1 MIDKIDNLMK
11 SQKIKRMI
19 LVAVTVSASS
29 LVSFNLL
36 NGGFIV
42 ALSVLVMGIFIY
54 CYRDMSGQYIAWM
67 VAFCSPLFRFIMLS
81 EESGPSK
88 EVLLMVLPDSFF
100 YLAYGMMYAII
111 CKYILKEEY
120 TLGNFFYVAL
130 ACDWTGNLCEIMVRS
145 LIAGKCLIDIEFF
158 FLLGLIALF
167 RTMLIQFISASV
179 EYYTNILLK
188 QERHEMFRKLLNQ
201 ASVFESEV
209 RVMEKNIGEIEEVM
223 RKAYDLHKIS
233 KDTEMPKETK
243 DALLDIAKNA
253 HEIKGD
259 YMGVVHTLKDLYL
272 NEFQDEK
279 MRLSEVLSLERQNA
293 TALGRALGQDVSFV
307 MKIKTDYILDSPFKL
322 MSVIRNIFTNSIEAI
337 KAIKG
342 NYAAIVVNIE
352 DDRDNPDL
360 CKMIFSDNGCGIDKD
375 MIDFIK
381 MEGFSTKFN
390 QKTGNIQRGL
400 GLPVVLDI
408 IGNEYNG
415 TVDIE
420 STVGKGTT
428 VILKIP
434 TESVG
439 ERVK

>member
-1 MIDKIDNLMK
+1 
-11 SQKIKRMI
+11 
-19 LVAVTVSASS
+19 
-29 LVSFNLL
+29 
-36 NGGFIV
+36 
-42 ALSVLVMGIFIY
+42 
-54 CYRDMSGQYIAWM
+54 
-67 VAFCSPLFRFIMLS
+67 
-81 EESGPSK
+81 
-88 EVLLMVLPDSFF
+88 
-100 YLAYGMMYAII
+100 
-111 CKYILKEEY
+111 
-120 TLGNFFYVAL
+120 
-130 ACDWTGNLCEIMVRS
+130 
-145 LIAGKCLIDIEFF
+145 
-158 FLLGLIALF
+158 
-167 RTMLIQFISASV
+167 
-179 EYYTNILLK
+179 
-188 QERHEMFRKLLNQ
+188 
-201 ASVFESEV
+201 
-209 RVMEKNIGEIEEVM
+209 
-223 RKAYDLHKIS
+223 
-233 KDTEMPKETK
+233 
-243 DALLDIAKNA
+243 
-253 HEIKGD
+253 
-259 YMGVVHTLKDLYL
+259 
-272 NEFQDEK
+272 